1 MLTKERVIEL
11 LGLTPL
17 AVEGG
22 MYRKT
27 YRSEEVLAK
36 SEGRTNYDVE
46 RMTRRLNDLCNEWEK
61 E

>member
-36 SEGRTNYDVE
+36 SEGRTGDHRLGGAILYLLTPD
-46 RMTRRLNDLCNEWEK
+46 TRP
-61 E
+61 